1 MKNYKLKRKKKLKNK
16 DNKKKVLNIKKWK
29 IIMIINMVIDYL
41 IKKLHNNMIYNY
53 KKIQI
58 LMKIIIQWLKLIY
71 AIFKREILKL
81 IWI

>member
-1 MKNYKLKRKKKLKNK
+1 
-16 DNKKKVLNIKKWK
+16 
-29 IIMIINMVIDYL
+29 MVIDYL